1 MAIDFSKLTDE
12 QLNIANE
19 VVNQARILGIDPN
32 AALSLSNIESNYNQS
47 TKSPVGAIGTM
58 QLMPNTAKELNV
70 DPLDTIQ
77 NIKGGLTYYKQNL
90 DKYKDP
96 YIAAIAYNAGPDV
109 ADKFLATKDPSV
121 IPTETLNYVSK
132 FNNLYTPS
140 KVPMAPKVTVTPTQD
155 SWLEPKLGTVES
167 AVQAEKLYELNQRN
181 IATSGGIGAGIGLIT
196 SLWGPA
202 RATRAAL
209 TIGKRVLGGG
219 LEGTLSSLGG
229 ELYKAGKPENFDN
242 DVNAMAIEFAIPS
255 TATLTRELV
264 SRLPTALT
272 NLFPGD
278 AITKYLGKPIKT
290 LLGGETESEFLLKQS
305 KFGKEDAEFAKRIKP
320 GTSTDIFTKG
330 WESEQ
335 QDILNNRLG
344 IPVKQ
349 QTINGK
355 TVFIEKPDVAARN
368 YFYNSIDDLYSK
380 GKGFDKSPEF
390 AKLVSNLEQS
400 VKDRLIDPNELKI
413 IKGIIKGQSSPVNAE
428 KFKTVLLNLA
438 QQSEDSAY
446 KVYQLDKLSQE
457 FLTTAID
464 DYLKS
469 NTGKIGYQILKKVE
483 GAKKVAIA
491 RDSIPVLISGKFGK
505 DDMDLALSNLK
516 RAGPEGVA
524 DFRKALGSYFKV
536 LPEKDMVSEF
546 NRLSPYI
553 KKSKVID
560 DAELMNFS
568 KKIAEYKSVPAKATT
583 LGAVMLK
590 DSLLGLL
597 GAEAARVMPM

>member
-19 VVNQARILGIDPN
+19 VVTQANLLGIDPN

-47 TKSPVGAIGTM
+47 ARSPVGAIGVM
-58 QLMPNTAKELNV
+58 QLMPGTAKELNV
-70 DPLDTIQ
+70 DPLDLAQ

-96 YIAAIAYNAGPDV
+96 YLAAIAYNAGPGV
-109 ADKFLATKDPSV
+109 ADKFLATKDPSI

-140 KVPMAPKVTVTPTQD
+140 KTTMAPEVTVTPKED
-155 SWLEPKLGTVES
+155 SLLEPKLGTVES
-167 AVQAEKLYELNQRN
+167 AAQAEKLYELNQSN
-181 IATSGGIGAGIGLIT
+181 IAVSGGIGAGIGLIT

-202 RATRAAL
+202 KATRAAL
-209 TIGKRVLGGG
+209 TLGKRVLGGG
-219 LEGTLSSLGG
+219 LEGSLSSLGG

-255 TATLTRELV
+255 GATVTRELIG
-264 SRLPTALT
+264 RLPTALT

-278 AITKYLGKPIKT
+278 LVTKYLGKPLKT

-305 KFGKEDAEFAKRIKP
+305 KFGKEDPNFAKRVKP
-320 GTSTDIFTKG
+320 GTSTDIFSKG
-330 WESEQ
+330 WETEQ

-349 QTINGK
+349 QTVNGK
-355 TVFIEKPDVAARN
+355 TVFIEKPDVAARE
-368 YFYNSIDDLYSK
+368 YFYKNIDDLYK
-380 GKGFDKSPEF
+380 NNKGFSVSPQF
-390 AKLVSNLEQS
+390 KKLQQDLAQS
-400 VKDRLIDPNELKI
+400 VKDGYIDANEYAIINKI
-413 IKGIIKGQSSPVNAE
+413 IGSQSSPTNAA
-428 KFKTVLLNLA
+428 KFKTTLLNLA

-446 KVYQLDKLSQE
+446 KVYQLDKTAQSL
-457 FLTTAID
+457 LTNSID
-464 DYLKS
+464 DYLQA
-469 NTGKIGYQILKKVE
+469 NTGKIGYSILKKIE
-483 GAKKVAIA
+483 GAKSVATA
-491 RDSIPVLISGKFGK
+491 RDSIPVLISGKFAK
-505 DDMDLALSNLK
+505 EDMDLALNNLK

-524 DFRKALGSYFKV
+524 DFKKALGSYFKV
-536 LPEKDMVSEF
+536 LPEKDMVEEF

-560 DAELMNFS
+560 DAELITFG
-568 KKIAEYKSVPAKATT
+568 KKIAEYRSVPAKATT

-597 GAEAARVMPM
+597 SAEAASIMPL